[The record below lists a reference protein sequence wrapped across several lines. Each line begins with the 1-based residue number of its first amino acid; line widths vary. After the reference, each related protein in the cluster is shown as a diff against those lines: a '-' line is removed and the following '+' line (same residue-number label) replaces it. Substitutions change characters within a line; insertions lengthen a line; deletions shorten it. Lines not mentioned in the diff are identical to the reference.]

1 MKKWVTLFDIW
12 DMCVK
17 TTVRYT
23 PSIIEIKSQYC
34 SLIEVN
40 WILISASAFSPLTIN
55 ISYFA

>member
-1 MKKWVTLFDIW
+1 MKKWVTLLDIW

-23 PSIIEIKSQYC
+23 PSFAKIESQYH

-40 WILISASAFSPLTIN
+40 WILIPASQSVALCLLG
-55 ISYFA
+55 